1 MPRRARIEVAGATYH
16 VTARGNDGMPIFRDE
31 LDRTHLLG
39 LVAGT
44 VRDRHWVCLAYCLMD
59 NHYHLLVRTPEPNL
73 SSGMRFVQTRYA
85 KRFNSRHG
93 RRGHVFGDRF
103 HDRRVD
109 GDAHILTAVAYVV
122 LNPVRAGLVDRPE
135 DWRWSSHALT
145 VEGDDSGFVDTT
157 AVLELLAPD
166 LYRARERYR
175 ELVDGVALDRTSSH
189 PPTVTPTSRRAESR

>member
-31 LDRTHLLG
+31 NDRAHLLG
-39 LVAGT
+39 LLAGT
-44 VRDRHWVCLAYCLMD
+44 VRDRRWVCLAYCLME
-59 NHYHLLVRTPEPNL
+59 NHYHLVVRTPEPNL

-109 GDAHILTAVAYVV
+109 DEAHLLTAAAYVV
-122 LNPVRAGLVDRPE
+122 LNPVRAGLVDRPG
-135 DWRWSSHALT
+135 DWPWSSYGVT
-145 VEGDDSGFVDTT
+145 VEGDDSGIVDTN
-157 AVLELLAPD
+157 AVLELLSAD
-166 LYRARERYR
+166 LDRARDRYR
-175 ELVDGVALDRTSSH
+175 EMVETAALGRTNAGDSH
-189 PPTVTPTSRRAESR
+189 LR